1 MRKIY
6 SLSRSIN
13 PKFLLAAM
21 SSGIAF
27 AMSVG
32 LLGTSAWL
40 ISMASLQ
47 PPVLVLEV
55 AIVSVRFFG
64 LSRGFFRYFGRIQEH
79 RSVLALQTNL
89 RRKLYESFEEK
100 LPAEFFGI
108 QRGTLLNTMVADT
121 ETVLDLWIR
130 VASPWLTSVISGV
143 AGIGIIYYLLPFAG
157 VVLGAIFVIT
167 VTVMPWISYRLS
179 DNESKSD
186 IQSTLATSLVS
197 AFDALPESI
206 LFNRT
211 ELIKAKIQGFQHQL
225 NSVEERSSTG
235 AGFGDAIIQ
244 VVTGLSVISGL
255 YLASRG
261 YYSHH
266 LAGINVAVISLLPL
280 AIFDGMTG
288 LPLSFAQL
296 ANLLQSARRVETH
309 LNRDENIEIES
320 STFYAAT
327 GSLELIEFLPKHLRG
342 KLAPLNLTVE
352 PGESLLITGK
362 SGIGKSSLVHALV
375 GLAPYDGKISFNG
388 ESLPYLSP
396 ELATV
401 GLQDGHLFQS
411 SIRENLRIAREG
423 ISDREIEQMLEV
435 VEMAELIHSLPEGLD
450 THIGPYGHNFSGGER
465 QRLKLARTLLR
476 HSPLFIL
483 DEPYE
488 YLDLLQAKRIA
499 KRISTILITKTVIV
513 ISHIDLGIEA
523 RTLRLND

>member
-186 IQSTLATSLVS
+186 IQSTLAISLVS

-244 VVTGLSVISGL
+244 VVTGLSVIS
-255 YLASRG
+255 
-261 YYSHH
+261 
-266 LAGINVAVISLLPL
+266 LLPL
-280 AIFDGMTG
+280 AIFYGMTG

-401 GLQDGHLFQS
+401 GLQDGHLFQLS
-411 SIRENLRIAREG
+411 
-423 ISDREIEQMLEV
+423 
-435 VEMAELIHSLPEGLD
+435 LIH
-450 THIGPYGHNFSGGER
+450 I
-465 QRLKLARTLLR
+465 
-476 HSPLFIL
+476 
-483 DEPYE
+483 
-488 YLDLLQAKRIA
+488 
-499 KRISTILITKTVIV
+499 
-513 ISHIDLGIEA
+513 
-523 RTLRLND
+523 